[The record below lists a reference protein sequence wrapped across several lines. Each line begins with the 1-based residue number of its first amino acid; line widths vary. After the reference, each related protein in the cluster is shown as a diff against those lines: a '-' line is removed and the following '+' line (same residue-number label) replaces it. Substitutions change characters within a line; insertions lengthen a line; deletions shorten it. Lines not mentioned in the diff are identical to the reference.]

1 MVASS
6 YNKMLKIAFNVS
18 AVGMYV
24 ELKKLCEK

>member
-18 AVGMYV
+18 TVGLYV